1 MGRYNRLKTKRL
13 KLKVNQKNFIASILV
28 ICTLLFSCST
38 TPIRDNVV
46 SSTVKNFFTSNLWI
60 NSFSKV
66 IFGYPDYPLTREMI
80 EDIPYASL
88 RIKIGKGPAGL
99 MILQEKT
106 DDKYSWVSKDSVLLK
121 IKGGRIVRSS
131 NLNNDLVD
139 YYYDDDINFTNL
151 TNDEISLPQSDS
163 ALSIKDIVSGDIS
176 FKELIK
182 LEREMFYLSSRTIS
196 LENPQVRGLNIQ
208 VSTKIEKEEI
218 IEILGREYEVVVI
231 KEVVQNE
238 TIDWKHENFF
248 WVDKKTGFVW
258 KSLQQIAPNVP
269 PISLEITKAPAI

>member
-1 MGRYNRLKTKRL
+1 M
-13 KLKVNQKNFIASILV
+13 VSIL
-28 ICTLLFSCST
+28 LMSCST
-38 TPIRDNVV
+38 TPLKENVV
-46 SSTVKNFFTSNLWI
+46 STSVKNFFTSNLWI
-60 NSFSKV
+60 NSFNRV

-106 DDKYSWVSKDSVLLK
+106 DSQYSWVSKDSVLLK
-121 IKGGRIVRSS
+121 IKEGRIIRSS

-139 YYYDDDINFTNL
+139 YYSDDNINFVNL
-151 TNDEISLPQSDS
+151 TKNQVTHSQSDPNI
-163 ALSIKDIVSGDIS
+163 SIKNILRGDIS

-182 LEREMFYLSSRTIS
+182 LEREIFYLSSRTIS
-196 LENPQVRGLNIQ
+196 LENPQVRGLNIK

-231 KEVVQNE
+231 KEVVENE
-238 TIDWKHENFF
+238 IIDWRHENFF
-248 WVDKKTGFVW
+248 WVDKESGFVW

-269 PISLEITKAPAI
+269 PISLEITKAPSI

>member
-1 MGRYNRLKTKRL
+1 M
-13 KLKVNQKNFIASILV
+13 IS
-28 ICTLLFSCST
+28 TLLFSCST
-38 TPIRDNVV
+38 APLRDNVV
-46 SSTVKNFFTSNLWI
+46 STKVKNFFTSNLWI

-66 IFGYPDYPLTREMI
+66 IFGYPDYPLTREMV

-88 RIKIGKGPAGL
+88 KIKIGKGPAGL

-106 DDKYSWVSKDSVLLK
+106 DGNYSWVSKDSVLLK
-121 IKGGRIVRSS
+121 IKEGRIVRSS

-139 YYYDDDINFTNL
+139 YYYDDDINFINL
-151 TNDEISLPQSDS
+151 TNDEISHPQSDS
-163 ALSIKDIVSGDIS
+163 DFSIKDVVSGDIS

-182 LEREMFYLSSRTIS
+182 LEKEKFYLSSRTIS
-196 LENPQVRGLNIQ
+196 LESPQVRGLNIQ

-231 KEVVQNE
+231 KEVVENE
-238 TIDWKHENFF
+238 IIDWKHENFF
-248 WVDKKTGFVW
+248 WVDRETGFVW

-269 PISLEITKAPAI
+269 PISLEVTKAPSI